1 VNGLRMYV
9 PALGATQSDDGK
21 VFYSRR
27 GNGPYY
33 CWFYEEANQKW
44 SVSRVISHDFEVQ
57 PLSLATWKTVPS
69 ALQSRLSDHYMD

>member
-1 VNGLRMYV
+1 MYV
-9 PALGATQSDDGK
+9 PVFSPAVAGSGK

-33 CWFYEEANQKW
+33 CWCYEETNQKW
-44 SVSRVISHDFEVQ
+44 KVSRVLSHDFVVQ

-69 ALQSRLSDHYMD
+69 ALQSRLSDHYLD